1 MIESTRAMTSPSASA
16 ARSLSIRVDTAR
28 RRIRLRS
35 PLLSPIDPEYRTKL
49 LCRVLACRDVEAVDL
64 NSAIG
69 EAVLRLASPTVTG
82 RSLQETLAELSAGIR
97 GDRASLAPESLPK
110 DCLRRGVVSI
120 SRYAG
125 QLSTWRISLDAPGRM
140 RLRHPELRRDR
151 ALARSVER
159 VLVAMPGVH
168 RASIGKWWS
177 QVTIDHDPELL
188 EAGPLISILQH
199 MVDTR
204 AAMPLLSSPKKMLAS
219 TATLSLAAATDFVL
233 PGLAPL
239 TSLVLVGKNIRTVS
253 RAAGDTMR
261 RHVGMPTVMT
271 AILIGTLA
279 TGQFMASGI
288 MAWSYDFWKRRH
300 QRDVESE
307 RRLLME
313 DAAPLPECSALID
326 TEGHVHVGPVDAS
339 HRGSVIQVQAEQ
351 MVPLDGYVVDGSAIV
366 DARFP
371 TGRAGVAV
379 LSPGAKIFAGTL
391 VLEGGITIQAD
402 RDSHQSRIAG
412 IARTIGR
419 ATQLYPGRQAP
430 TARAEKY
437 AEGFAGPT
445 LATAAFGLL
454 TADISAAIAVM
465 RPDYANA
472 EAVSGSLA
480 DLDAV
485 STAIERGCVL
495 KAAGHLDTLAAADT
509 LLLVDHPALWRKR
522 LECRAIPLVD
532 EGQGSPSTAEAL
544 RWAASLAHH
553 LADDRGAAVAEAA
566 RERGLSLV
574 TMLPERF
581 GDEHGLA
588 VTARV
593 QGHTITLREQHGET
607 NLAEALVLEVDQR
620 PQLRLTFLAG
630 PQLRVSE
637 AIDQLT
643 EACDQIGRKPMRVV
657 LVTSHG
663 GSEAVDRAAAAR
675 ADTWETAASDAAI
688 AAVIRRRHAAGEK
701 VILAAACSGLPT
713 ASRAASVAIDL
724 GGEEVDVMQSP
735 AGIVALAGEIASL
748 ADLVIAARQR
758 NERLARSRKIS
769 LLPNMACVAGA
780 FFFGFT
786 SLVVAIVSNLGTLGS
801 YTMSTHSLHA
811 TRRSFWLRH
820 RMPTRLDHRML
831 FKPADYQA
839 VSSLHD
845 SPRLA
850 QSQRTDVTENTA
862 HA

>member
-1 MIESTRAMTSPSASA
+1 
-16 ARSLSIRVDTAR
+16 
-28 RRIRLRS
+28 
-35 PLLSPIDPEYRTKL
+35 
-49 LCRVLACRDVEAVDL
+49 VLACRDVEAVDL
-64 NSAIG
+64 NTAIG
-69 EAVLRLASPTVTG
+69 EAMLRLADPATTG
-82 RSLQETLAELSAGIR
+82 RSLEETLAELAAGIR
-97 GDRASLAPESLPK
+97 GDRACLAPESLPK
-110 DCLRRGVVSI
+110 DCLRRGVVTI

-125 QLSTWRISLDAPGRM
+125 QLSTWQIRLDAPGRM
-140 RLRHPELRRDR
+140 RLRHPEVRRDR

-159 VLVAMPGVH
+159 VVVAMPGVR
-168 RASIGKWWS
+168 RASIGRWRS
-177 QVTIDHDPELL
+177 EVTVLHDPELL

-204 AAMPLLSSPKKMLAS
+204 AAMPAVSSPKKMLAS
-219 TATLSLAAATDFVL
+219 TATLGLAAATDFVL

-239 TSLVLVGKNIRTVS
+239 TSLVLVGKNIGTLS

-300 QRDVESE
+300 RRDVESE
-307 RRLLME
+307 RRLLLE
-313 DAAPLPECSALID
+313 DAAPLPECSALVD
-326 TEGHVHVGPVDAS
+326 TEGHVHVEPVEAS
-339 HRGSVIQVQAEQ
+339 HRGSIVQVHAEQ
-351 MVPLDGYVVDGSAIV
+351 MVPLDGHVVEGSAIV

-371 TGRAGVAV
+371 TGRAGVAM
-379 LSPGAKIFAGTL
+379 LGPGAKVFAGTL

-402 RDSHQSRIAG
+402 CDAHESRIAG
-412 IARTIGR
+412 IARTIGQ
-419 ATQLYPGRQAP
+419 ATQLEPGRQAP
-430 TARAEKY
+430 TARAERF

-472 EAVSGSLA
+472 EAVSVSFA

-495 KAAGHLDTLAAADT
+495 KAASQLDRLAAGDT
-509 LLLVDHPALWRKR
+509 LLLVDHPSLWQKR
-522 LECRAIPLVD
+522 LECRVIPLVHACD
-532 EGQGSPSTAEAL
+532 SGSDSEIPSTAEAI

-553 LADDRGAAVAEAA
+553 LADDRADAVAEAA
-566 RERGLSLV
+566 RERGLSLL

-581 GDEHGLA
+581 GDERGLA
-588 VTARV
+588 IMVHVRGRKV
-593 QGHTITLREQHGET
+593 TLREQPNES
-607 NLAEALVLEVDQR
+607 AAPADLVLEVDQQ
-620 PQLRLTFLAG
+620 PCLRLTFLHG
-630 PQLRVSE
+630 LRLRASE
-637 AIDQLT
+637 AIDQLA
-643 EACDQIGRKPMRVV
+643 EACDQVGRQPMRVV

-663 GSEAVDRAAAAR
+663 ESEAVERAAALR

-688 AAVIRRRHAAGEK
+688 AAVISRRRRAGDK
-701 VILAAACSGLPT
+701 VVLAAVCSELPA

-724 GGEEVDVMQSP
+724 GGEAVDVMQSP
-735 AGIVALAGEIASL
+735 AGIVALAGEISSL

-780 FFFGFT
+780 FLFGFT
-786 SLVVAIVSNLGTLGS
+786 SLVVAIVSNLGTFGS
-801 YTMSTHSLHA
+801 YTISTNSLHA

-831 FKPADYQA
+831 VRQMPQHASDH
-839 VSSLHD
+839 LLDH
-845 SPRLA
+845 PRLP
-850 QSQRTDVTENTA
+850 QMPPREGTETTT